1 MTKKQKKQLISII
14 ISIVIF
20 IFGQIFGEETVT
32 GLALLFAAY
41 VFIGWDVLVE
51 AFGNLAK
58 AHILDENFLM
68 AITTVG
74 AIAIKQYP
82 EAVFVMI
89 FYKVGELFENIA
101 VGKSRNAIRQITDMR
116 PDYAN
121 ILEDGKKVSVSPEN
135 VKIGDI
141 ILVEP
146 GEKIP
151 LDCVVKKGN
160 SHINVTALTGESVPL
175 FAEEGVLLMSGGIN
189 GEGALECEVTKE
201 FYDST
206 VMKILELVEN
216 SASNKAKSED
226 FITHFAK
233 YYTPVVVGV
242 AVILGLIVP
251 VFFGNFASWLE
262 RALIFLV
269 VSCPCAVVISVP
281 LSFFVGIGK
290 SSKAG
295 VLIKGSNYL
304 EDLAKIG
311 TVVFDKTGT
320 ITEGEFFVSD
330 VKSEK
335 ASREKLIE
343 IGALCELHSNHPI
356 AVSLKNEN
364 KLPLNE
370 KRVKNTVEIAGQGV
384 SAEIDGDTYLC
395 GNKKL
400 MDNNAIAVEN
410 AEEWATTVYIAK
422 NNEYLGSIIIEDKI
436 KKDSKKAVDLLK
448 KAGVKHFVML
458 TGDKKAVAERVGK
471 QVGIQE
477 IHSELLPQDK
487 VKIIEEIKE
496 KYKSDGK
503 VVFTGDGINDAPVLI
518 NADVGISMGGVGSDA
533 AIEASD
539 AVIMDDNI
547 SKIYSAI
554 TIAKKTNKIVWQN
567 IVFSLFIKFG
577 VLILSMF
584 GLTNMWEASF
594 ADVGVAVIAI
604 LNALRVFL

>member
-20 IFGQIFGEETVT
+20 IFGQIFGEDTVT
-32 GLALLFAAY
+32 GLVLLFTAY
-41 VFIGWDVLVE
+41 VFIGWDVLFE

-58 AHILDENFLM
+58 AHVLDENFLM
-68 AITTVG
+68 AIATVG

-89 FYKVGELFENIA
+89 FYKVGELFESIA

-121 ILEDGKKVSVSPEN
+121 ILEDGKKVSVSPET
-135 VKIGDI
+135 VKKGDI

-175 FAEEGVLLMSGGIN
+175 FAEEGILLMSGGIN
-189 GEGALECEVTKE
+189 GEGALKCEVVKE

-251 VFFGNFASWLE
+251 IFFGNFASWLE

-335 ASREKLIE
+335 VSREKLIE

-364 KLPLNE
+364 KIPLDE
-370 KRVKNTVEIAGQGV
+370 KRVENTVEIAGQGV

-400 MDNNAIAVEN
+400 MDNKKIPVCAE
-410 AEEWATTVYIAK
+410 EEWATAVYIAK

-448 KAGVKHFVML
+448 KVGVKNFVML

-471 QVGIQE
+471 QVGIEE

-487 VKIIEEIKE
+487 VRIIEEIKE

-503 VVFTGDGINDAPVLI
+503 VIFTGDGINDAPVLI

-554 TIAKKTNKIVWQN
+554 TIAKKTNKIVWEN